1 MSPPVIRPI
10 TVRPNTE
17 NSGEEE
23 LNELSHS
30 VENYPFLEGFIMTML
45 KKIAAVL
52 VSLTAALLLTIGL
65 AGTATAQTTADV
77 DPTAAPVTGTL
88 ADATGA
94 VTGTFDVQN
103 FVEQNGT
110 LQAVGTFTGTVTDAA
125 GNSTPGHPATGHP
138 GRPRAKRRVLSDPG
152 PRPRTAG
159 PGPAR
164 TAGAPGHRAPEHH
177 RTVRAR

>member
-1 MSPPVIRPI
+1 MS
-10 TVRPNTE
+10 
-17 NSGEEE
+17 
-23 LNELSHS
+23 
-30 VENYPFLEGFIMTML
+30 ML
-45 KKIAAVL
+45 KKIVAAL
-52 VSLTAALLLTIGL
+52 VSLTAALLLSIGL
-65 AGTATAQTTADV
+65 VGTATAQPVAV

-103 FVEQNGT
+103 VVVQNGT

-125 GNSTPGHPATGHP
+125 GNTTQGTQQTGDP
-138 GRPRAKRRVLSDPG
+138 GRPRANSWVMPDPG

-159 PGPAR
+159 SRPAR

-177 RTVRAR
+177 RAVRTG